1 MAPAPKPRSRKPV
14 GRKGGGKVSST
25 AGSNEIRGRP
35 GLFDDVWQ
43 SFIDSV
49 QMELQRSI
57 NLPVEERRSK
67 YHLPVAVVKR
77 LAYAFVIHH
86 RSRTKESV
94 IEASI
99 ERFRQE
105 REKKKKLD
113 QQKNLRKITKKYKN
127 EPFYW
132 VLEGMKHAIGIAEF
146 RIRDCDVSRFSVELA
161 YADRHNVPE
170 NYLIGFLLQTGS
182 LQEIIRRAKDA
193 NRREEWYLHSLPT
206 TSARGL

>member
-1 MAPAPKPRSRKPV
+1 MAPAPKPRSRKSV
-14 GRKGGGKVSST
+14 GRKSGGKASST
-25 AGSNEIRGRP
+25 AGSNKIRGRP
-35 GLFDDVWQ
+35 GPFDDVWQ

-67 YHLPVAVVKR
+67 YHHSVAVVKR
-77 LAYAFVIHH
+77 MAYAFVLQH

-94 IEASI
+94 IEGSI

-113 QQKNLRKITKKYKN
+113 LRKNLRKITKKYKH

-132 VLEGMKHAIGIAEF
+132 VLEGMKDAIGIAEF
-146 RIRDCDVSRFSVELA
+146 RIRDYDVSRFSVELT
-161 YADRHNVPE
+161 YADRHDVPE
-170 NYLIGFLLQTGS
+170 HYLIGFLLQTGR
-182 LQEIIRRAKDA
+182 LQEIIRRAKDV
-193 NRREEWYLHSLPT
+193 NRREEWYLNSVPT
-206 TSARGL
+206 TSAR